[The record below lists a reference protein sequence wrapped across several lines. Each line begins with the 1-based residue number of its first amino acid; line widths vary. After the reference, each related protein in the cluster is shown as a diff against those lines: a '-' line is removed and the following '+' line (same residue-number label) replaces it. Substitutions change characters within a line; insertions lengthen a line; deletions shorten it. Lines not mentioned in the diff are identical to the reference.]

1 MANPLLLQM
10 KTRVIFQFSVTAAK
24 PANLVSN
31 FVFAVTT
38 RVAGDSK

>member
-10 KTRVIFQFSVTAAK
+10 KSRMIFPFPVTAAK

-31 FVFAVTT
+31 FVFAVK
-38 RVAGDSK
+38 VAGEQ